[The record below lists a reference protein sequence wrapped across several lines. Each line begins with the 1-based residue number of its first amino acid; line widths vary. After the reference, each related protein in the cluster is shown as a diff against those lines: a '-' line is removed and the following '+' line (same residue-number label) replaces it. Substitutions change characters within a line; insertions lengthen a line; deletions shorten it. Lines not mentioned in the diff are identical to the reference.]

1 MKKFVVS
8 IAVFLSALAALAA
21 ENVTPAVCVWTG
33 AASSEWDNAGN
44 WQDGIRPGNNDVALF
59 RSDASVSPPDSFC
72 GVLQVEGSAT
82 VTAMASGID
91 RKSVV

>member
-33 AASSEWDNAGN
+33 AASSEWDNSGN
-44 WQDGIRPGNNDVALF
+44 WMDGVKPGDSDVAVF
-59 RSDASVSPPDSFC
+59 RSDASVSPPDTFD
-72 GVLQVEGSAT
+72 GVLQLEGPVT
-82 VTAMASGID
+82 VTATVSAPA
-91 RKSVV
+91 